1 MLDAT
6 PIPEEVEADDDEELV
21 LLVEL
26 GTIELSN
33 SP

>member
-6 PIPEEVEADDDEELV
+6 PVPEEVEADDEELL

-26 GTIELSN
+26 GIIELSN
-33 SP
+33 SM